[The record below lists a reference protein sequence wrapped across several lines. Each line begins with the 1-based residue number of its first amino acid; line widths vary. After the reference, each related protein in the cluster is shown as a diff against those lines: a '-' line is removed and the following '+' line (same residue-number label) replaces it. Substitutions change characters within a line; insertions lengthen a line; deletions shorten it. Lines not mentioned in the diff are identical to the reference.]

1 MENNA
6 SMFQLKDILL
16 FILSIYIPFF
26 ITRITNTVKNY
37 RDTIYKS
44 SKCLDGLLTDV
55 TDNVDKVRTT
65 ISILKEYELIQKRYY
80 GRNIKISNRKKEY
93 FAQIII
99 DNLYSMRPIDTS
111 MLGCFLDNNMSE
123 NIISD
128 IYKYNIL
135 IYNLKEYINIKNR
148 NSLHI
153 NKREMDGIFNFIS
166 KFVDKEEILI
176 KSLTEVK
183 DKSDKNAVYLQK
195 IYKAPRICSNISIV
209 IVIGASIIYV
219 LITYI
224 FGKSIIDSKLFTKFL
239 WTINIMNAL
248 IGYTLFKYI
257 LNDK

>member
-16 FILSIYIPFF
+16 FILSIYLPFF
-26 ITRITNTVKNY
+26 ITRIANTVKNY

-44 SKCLDGLLTDV
+44 SKCLEGLLTDV
-55 TDNVDKVRTT
+55 ADNVDKVRTT
-65 ISILKEYELIQKRYY
+65 VSILREYELIKKRYY

-111 MLGCFLDNNMSE
+111 ILGCFLDTNMSE
-123 NIISD
+123 NIILD
-128 IYKYNIL
+128 IYEYNLL

-148 NSLHI
+148 KSLHI
-153 NKREMDGIFNFIS
+153 NNREIAGIFNFIS
-166 KFVDKEEILI
+166 KFLDKEEILI
-176 KSLTEVK
+176 KSLTDIR
-183 DKSDKNAVYLQK
+183 DKLDNNTVYLQK
-195 IYKAPRICSNISIV
+195 IYKVPRICSNISIV
-209 IVIGASIIYV
+209 VIIVSSIIYA
-219 LITYI
+219 LTTYM
-224 FGKSIIDSKLFTKFL
+224 FGKSIIDSKLFTNFL
-239 WTINIMNAL
+239 WTINILNAL